1 MVRLTPQREHSLE
14 RMYFHKPVG
23 YSPATSAVKS
33 PVQLPSDEALAE
45 SLRKRQEELQKPRRY
60 VVRTQRG
67 FLNVHADP
75 DDPYRS
81 DNVVGRLWEGEIV
94 TGLEDRGDWLRHDH
108 GGWSI
113 RFHGGFEWL
122 RPLDE

>member
-45 SLRKRQEELQKPRRY
+45 SLRKRQEAGIGP
-60 VVRTQRG
+60 
-67 FLNVHADP
+67 
-75 DDPYRS
+75 
-81 DNVVGRLWEGEIV
+81 
-94 TGLEDRGDWLRHDH
+94 
-108 GGWSI
+108 
-113 RFHGGFEWL
+113 
-122 RPLDE
+122 